1 MSTPDS
7 VLLPRRLPLLCTGA
21 LLVIC
26 ISVLTLVWTGAGAQ
40 GDGGTSFQNHHAGNL
55 IERERGLITVHS
67 ALQDV
72 KMSALPDGDPEDG
85 ALESGKL
92 VREQLSG

>member
-1 MSTPDS
+1 MDRS
-7 VLLPRRLPLLCTGA
+7 RRPG
-21 LLVIC
+21 
-26 ISVLTLVWTGAGAQ
+26 GRR
-40 GDGGTSFQNHHAGNL
+40 GTSFQNHHAENL
-55 IERERGLITVHS
+55 IEREQGLIIVHS
-67 ALQDV
+67 AFQDV